1 LVGVEEI
8 CVVGEALVYG
18 LGYGLVYRVETLV
31 YGGEAF
37 AAA

>member
-18 LGYGLVYRVETLV
+18 LVYGLVRVETLV